1 MSVRSAAAVVA
12 SFAAFAA
19 GCAGGSDSEQEGWAD
34 SVCAPFVE
42 WRAEDRALEEELQ
55 EEMRAQPFPSPSGD
69 VLETASDVGSAVSE
83 ATEDLLAQLE
93 DVGAPPV
100 EDEQDAADVLG
111 GLSISLE
118 ETRDGIE
125 GQVGSSTP
133 SQRGRWR
140 KRSGSPAARSGG
152 RWCRCRR
159 RSP

>member
-111 GLSISLE
+111 ASRSAWRRRVTALRG
-118 ETRDGIE
+118 RW
-125 GQVGSSTP
+125 GSSAP